1 MPEYGLDP
9 DWDVWV
15 SGTRLAVSGPTR
27 EILLTS
33 ARAVAMAIRLGEAP
47 PSRPGPDDDGPD
59 YQVAL
64 GRLRRLRIAAPVQ
77 PAEPWCPPSLLPRS
91 GLSLHRDAPMQADGM
106 VLVVLDG
113 DPPGRLDWLTQ
124 HFGAEQSWLPL
135 RLDGPLPWAGPL
147 FGPAPQ
153 GARAACPACLA
164 LRLRGAAEVA
174 RSARADPSA
183 RMVQAARRRKRPDRV
198 AALLSRLDALLVE
211 APDRLRATILA
222 AGSGGVTERPVVHG
236 VCGCPADPQLESLPL
251 AERVARLCD
260 TLIGPAPFRVAI
272 GASDDPI
279 RVVTAS
285 QSPVARWA
293 GLPAP
298 SLAELAA
305 AAGAPSLSSGVGPTM
320 EAARLGAAM
329 EAIESYAAL
338 WRGPLWRSLGD
349 NLAAVARFAD
359 LPQDSAISP
368 ELLLCTE
375 EFADPRTTSPL
386 HWSRATELT
395 AAGTEGG
402 AVLVPLALVYDGA
415 PPPEADWW
423 ESNGL
428 GAGLTME
435 AAKAHALAEL
445 VERDAVAIWWNNA
458 VARPRL
464 MLPEDD
470 GDPGA
475 DPGAATHRRRGRAVA
490 LLDLTHDLG
499 VPARA
504 ALAWDPATGG
514 AITAGFAADPDPAR
528 ADRRALAE
536 SCLRLPALDNWRA
549 GHRSGRLP
557 HWFAT
562 GNVGNFPWLLAGPER
577 TAPPPDPMSPPA
589 RLAALLRALTDAGLR
604 PLIVDLLRPDTGIP
618 VVKALVPGLRHTR
631 NRFGPGRLYD
641 VPFSLGW
648 LSRPRTKAEL
658 LPFPEGLW

>member
-27 EILLTS
+27 EMLLTG
-33 ARAVAMAIRLGEAP
+33 AGTVAMAIRLGEAP
-47 PSRPGPDDDGPD
+47 LSGAGPDDDGPD
-59 YQVAL
+59 DDGPDDLAAL
-64 GRLRRLRIAAPVQ
+64 SRLRRLRIAAPVQ
-77 PAEPWCPPSLLPRS
+77 PADPFDQPSLLPRS
-91 GLSLHRDAPMQADGM
+91 GLSLHRDVATLADGLA
-106 VLVVLDG
+106 LVVLDG
-113 DPPGRLDWLTQ
+113 DPPGRLDGLAR
-124 HFGAEQSWLPL
+124 HFGTERSWLPL
-135 RLDGPLPWAGPL
+135 RLDGPMPWAGPL
-147 FGPAPQ
+147 FGPAPH

-183 RMVQAARRRKRPDRV
+183 RLVQAARPRKRPDRV

-222 AGSGGVTERPVVHG
+222 AGAGGVTERPVVHG
-236 VCGCPADPQLESLPL
+236 VCGCPADPSLESLPL

-272 GASDDPI
+272 GAAEDPI

-293 GLPAP
+293 GLPP
-298 SLAELAA
+298 PGLAELAA
-305 AAGAPSLSSGVGPTM
+305 AARALSLSSGVGPTI

-329 EAIESYAAL
+329 EAIENYAAL
-338 WRGPLWRSLGD
+338 WRGPLWRGLGD
-349 NLAAVARFAD
+349 NLAAVALFAE
-359 LPQDSAISP
+359 LPKGSAISP
-368 ELLLCTE
+368 ELLLCTGDV
-375 EFADPRTTSPL
+375 ADPRTTSPL
-386 HWSRATELT
+386 HWCRATELT
-395 AAGTEGG
+395 AAGTERGT
-402 AVLVPLALVYDGA
+402 VLVPLALVYDGA
-415 PPPEADWW
+415 PSPEADWW

-464 MLPEDD
+464 KLPE
-470 GDPGA
+470 GDA
-475 DPGAATHRRRGRAVA
+475 GAATHRRRGRAMA

-499 VPARA
+499 VPTRA

-536 SCLRLPALDNWRA
+536 SCLRLPALDDWRA

-557 HWFAT
+557 RWFAT
-562 GNVGNFPWLLAGPER
+562 GNVGHFPWLLAGPER
-577 TAPPPDPMSPPA
+577 AAPPPDPMAPPA
-589 RLAALLRALTDAGLR
+589 RLAALLRAITGAGLR

-631 NRFGPGRLYD
+631 NRFGPGRLFD
-641 VPFSLGW
+641 VPARLGW
-648 LSRPRTKAEL
+648 LATPRTQSEL